1 MVGRLIESRYH
12 LDALIAQGGMSTV
25 YRATDMRLERTV
37 AVKIMN
43 RSLAEDPGFVQ
54 RFEREAKAAARLS
67 DPHVVGVLDQG
78 EYDGLVF
85 LVMEYVPGH
94 TLRDVIRT
102 HGALAPARALGV
114 LDPVLAALSAAHDA
128 GFVHRDI
135 KPENVLITAAG
146 VVKVADFGLARAI
159 VADTATNR
167 TQGVIIGTV
176 GYLSPEQVAAGDADE
191 RSDIYAAGV
200 LLYEML
206 TGVVPF
212 DAPTPLAVAFKHVND
227 RVPPPSREVPDLS
240 PALDD
245 LVLRATAR
253 EPSERY
259 ASAAEFRADAL
270 AVLETLPIAADEP
283 TAMPQEVV
291 AIAATAGVESD
302 SETTAIDHESGTA
315 ILPAAEVPDAGAIVV
330 AAEAEAAS
338 APGKA
343 AVSSA
348 AGELAPA
355 AASAVGTK
363 TRRKDRPK
371 VKGVRRGGRLFT
383 IVLIVVLAALVGAGA
398 WWLGSLRY
406 VPMPDVTGQ
415 TLAAAEA
422 TLAPLELKIAESGTE
437 FSETVPS
444 GVVLNTDPPVGVRA
458 RTGSTVA
465 AVVSKGPERYNV
477 PQVRGTSIE
486 SATKAIESAN
496 LVVGGSE
503 SVFDD
508 TVPNGQVTGTDP
520 GEGTPQKPKTA
531 VTLYVS
537 KGPAPVAVPNV
548 AGQSKDQALAT
559 LTEAG
564 LKPTTVEE
572 YADTVPAGSAVG
584 TAPVAGTQ
592 LKRGDPISLTISKG
606 PPPVTVPSV
615 TDLKSADAVA
625 RLQAVGFVVVQK
637 PLAGFVA
644 LDRVVSQDPAGGTSA
659 PKGSTVTITIV

>member
-25 YRATDMRLERTV
+25 YRATYMRLERTV
-37 AVKIMN
+37 AVKIMS

-67 DPHVVGVLDQG
+67 DPNVVGVLDQG
-78 EYDGLVF
+78 SYDGVVF

-102 HGALAPARALGV
+102 HGALEPARALGV
-114 LDPVLAALSAAHDA
+114 LDSVLAALTAAHTA

-135 KPENVLITAAG
+135 KPENVLITADGA
-146 VVKVADFGLARAI
+146 VKVADFGLARAI
-159 VADTATNR
+159 VADTATSR

-200 LLYEML
+200 MLYEML

-227 RVPPPSREVPDLS
+227 RVPAPSSTVPGLA

-245 LVLRATAR
+245 LVLTATAR
-253 EPSERY
+253 EPADRF
-259 ASAAEFRADAL
+259 ANAADFRTAAHT
-270 AVLETLPIAADEP
+270 VLDTLPPAAP
-283 TAMPQEVV
+283 PISVMAQEVV
-291 AIAATAGVESD
+291 AVASDPGVAPD
-302 SETTAIDHESGTA
+302 SETTAIDHDPGTA
-315 ILPAAEVPDAGAIVV
+315 VLPV
-330 AAEAEAAS
+330 ADFPAD
-338 APGKA
+338 P
-343 AVSSA
+343 
-348 AGELAPA
+348 APA
-355 AASAVGTK
+355 AASAAVAPVAAAAAVSTR

-371 VKGVRRGGRLFT
+371 VKSSGRGSRVRTTL
-383 IVLIVVLAALVGAGA
+383 IIVVLAALVGAGA

-415 TLAAAEA
+415 TLASAEA
-422 TLAPLELKIAESGTE
+422 TLSPLDLQIAESGSE
-437 FSETVPS
+437 FSETVAN
-444 GVVLNTDPPVGVRA
+444 GIILRTDPTVGVRA

-465 AVVSKGPERYNV
+465 AVVSKGPERYDV
-477 PQVRGTSIE
+477 PEVRGTSIE
-486 SATKAIESAN
+486 SATKAIEAATM
-496 LVVGGSE
+496 VVGGSE

-508 TVPNGQVTGTDP
+508 TVPSGQVTGTDP
-520 GEGTPQKPKTA
+520 EAGTSQKPRTA
-531 VTLYVS
+531 VTLFVS

-548 AGQSKDQALAT
+548 AGQSKDQASAT
-559 LTEAG
+559 LAEAG
-564 LKPTTVEE
+564 LKVTTVEE
-572 YADTVPAGSAVG
+572 YADTVPAGTAVG

-625 RLQAVGFVVVQK
+625 KLQAVGFVVVQK

-644 LDRVVSQDPAGGTSA
+644 LDRVVSQDPAGGTTA

>member
-12 LDALIAQGGMSTV
+12 IDALIAQGGMSTV
-25 YRATDMRLERTV
+25 YRATDMRLDRTV
-37 AVKIMN
+37 AVKVMN

-102 HGALAPARALGV
+102 HGALDPARALGV
-114 LDPVLAALSAAHDA
+114 LDSILAALTAAHTA

-135 KPENVLITAAG
+135 KPENVLITSDGA
-146 VVKVADFGLARAI
+146 VKVADFGLARAI
-159 VADTATNR
+159 VADTATSR

-176 GYLSPEQVAAGDADE
+176 GYLSPEQVAAGNADE

-200 LLYEML
+200 VLYEML

-227 RVPPPSREVPDLS
+227 RVPPPSRQVEGLAPS
-240 PALDD
+240 LDE
-245 LVLRATAR
+245 LVLLATAR
-253 EPSERY
+253 EPDDRF
-259 ASAAEFRADAL
+259 ANAEAFRTAAL
-270 AVLETLPIAADEP
+270 AVLDSLPP
-283 TAMPQEVV
+283 TATPSAAMSQEVV
-291 AIAATAGVESD
+291 AVAATPGVAAD
-302 SETTAIDHESGTA
+302 SETTAIDHNPGTA
-315 ILPAAEVPDAGAIVV
+315 VLPAPEFTDDASSSGLAALPV
-330 AAEAEAAS
+330 AA
-338 APGKA
+338 APVAK
-343 AVSSA
+343 
-348 AGELAPA
+348 P
-355 AASAVGTK
+355 K
-363 TRRKDRPK
+363 RRKDRPK
-371 VKGVRRGGRLFT
+371 VTSSGRGSRVRTTL
-383 IVLIVVLAALVGAGA
+383 IIVVLAAIVGAGA

-415 TLAAAEA
+415 TLASAQA
-422 TLAPLELKIAESGTE
+422 TLEPLDLSIAESGGE
-437 FSETVPS
+437 FSETVAS
-444 GVVLNTDPPVGVRA
+444 GIILSTDPTVGVRA

-477 PQVRGTSIE
+477 PAVRGTSIE
-486 SATKAIESAN
+486 SATTAIENATM
-496 LVVGGSE
+496 VVGGSE

-508 TVPNGQVTGTDP
+508 TVPSGQVTGTDP
-520 GEGTPQKPKTA
+520 AEGTSQKPKTA
-531 VTLYVS
+531 VKLFVS

-548 AGQSKDQALAT
+548 AGQSKDQATAT
-559 LTEAG
+559 LVEAG
-564 LKPTTVEE
+564 LKVTTVEE

-625 RLQAVGFVVVQK
+625 KLQAVGFVVVQK

-644 LDRVVSQDPAGGTSA
+644 LDRVVSQDPAGGATA